1 MTDNLILPIEI
12 EQPIKEF
19 IEIKLK
25 ELNLEKYINE
35 PIKDRVLDLLDTLCI
50 VVYYPLPGEDNNGF
64 HITDMP
70 FANGSKQ
77 HFVYIN
83 TAQTMEK
90 QVFTAAHELGHLWEI
105 DNYIL
110 EKLPELNLD
119 NSEDG
124 REAIISRFAAILLM
138 PKDIFLKRWEEECKK
153 NVEEKVSI
161 LSFIKIIVI
170 LMDDFFAPVK
180 SIVLR
185 FFELGIIDQT
195 IVDFLLNG
203 SEKEKEKM
211 KAVFRKFIAD
221 YGLVQFLNPT
231 NKKWIDGFAA
241 KLDEAEEKDLVS
253 KTKIK
258 ELRKRFGFG
267 SNKIITDFN
276 DEISIKKQEG

>member
-1 MTDNLILPIEI
+1 MTDNVILPIEI

-110 EKLPELNLD
+110 KKFPELNLD
-119 NSEDG
+119 DSEDG

-138 PKDIFLKRWEEECKK
+138 PKDKFLKRWEEERK
-153 NVEEKVSI
+153 NNTEETVSTV
-161 LSFIKIIVI
+161 SFIKIIVL
-170 LMDDFFAPVK
+170 LMEDFFAPIK

-185 FFELGIIDQT
+185 FFELGVIEQKT
-195 IVDFLLNG
+195 VDKLLND
-203 SEKEKEKM
+203 SEESKEKM
-211 KAVFRKFIAD
+211 SVAFRKYIAD

-231 NKKWIDGFAA
+231 NKRWIDGFAA
-241 KLDEAEEKDLVS
+241 KIDEAEEKDLVS
-253 KTKIK
+253 RTKIN
-258 ELRKRFGFG
+258 ELRKQFGFE
-267 SNKIITDFN
+267 SNKIITDLN
-276 DEISIKKQEG
+276 EEISIKK

>member
-1 MTDNLILPIEI
+1 MTDNVILPIEI

-110 EKLPELNLD
+110 EKFPELNLD
-119 NSEDG
+119 DSEDG

-138 PKDIFLKRWEEECKK
+138 PKDLFLEKWETEYIK
-153 NVEEKVSI
+153 NKEDENISMI
-161 LSFIKIIVI
+161 NFIKIIV
-170 LMDDFFAPVK
+170 MQMGNFFAPVK

-185 FFELGIIDQT
+185 FFELNVIT
-195 IVDFLLNG
+195 KETVDFLLDG
-203 SEKEKEKM
+203 TVISKEKM
-211 KAVFRKFIAD
+211 DVVFKKFIAD
-221 YGLVQFLNPT
+221 YGLVQFLNST

-241 KLDEAEEKDLVS
+241 KIDEAEEKDLVS
-253 KTKIK
+253 RAKID
-258 ELRKRFGFG
+258 ELRKQFGFE
-267 SNKIITDFN
+267 SNKIITDLN
-276 DEISIKKQEG
+276 EEISIKK

>member
-1 MTDNLILPIEI
+1 MTDNVILPIEI

-25 ELNLEKYINE
+25 ELNLEKYMNE

-110 EKLPELNLD
+110 KKFPELNLD
-119 NSEDG
+119 DSEDG

-138 PKDIFLKRWEEECKK
+138 PKDKFLKRWEEERK
-153 NVEEKVSI
+153 NNTEETVSTV
-161 LSFIKIIVI
+161 SFIKIIVL
-170 LMDDFFAPVK
+170 LMEDFFAPIK

-185 FFELGIIDQT
+185 FFELGVIEQKT
-195 IVDFLLNG
+195 VDKLLND
-203 SEKEKEKM
+203 SEESKEKM
-211 KAVFRKFIAD
+211 SVAFRKYIAD

-231 NKKWIDGFAA
+231 NKRWIDGFAA
-241 KLDEAEEKDLVS
+241 KIDEAEEKDLVS
-253 KTKIK
+253 RTKIN
-258 ELRKRFGFG
+258 ELRKQFGFE
-267 SNKIITDFN
+267 SNKIITDLN
-276 DEISIKKQEG
+276 EEISIKK